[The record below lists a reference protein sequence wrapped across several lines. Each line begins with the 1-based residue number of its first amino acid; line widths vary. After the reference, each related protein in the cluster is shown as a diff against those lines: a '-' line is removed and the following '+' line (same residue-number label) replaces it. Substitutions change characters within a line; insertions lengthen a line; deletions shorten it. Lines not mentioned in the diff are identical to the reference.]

1 MLASRQPAGVIRMS
15 GTFFMTMTLILE
27 QTFNGLQAG
36 VTLFLVAAGLTLILG
51 IMDFV
56 FLAHGAQVMIGAY
69 AAAAITGATGNFYL
83 GLLLAIPVTFAS
95 GYLLEFL
102 IIRHL
107 YQRDHMEQVLAT
119 FGLIL
124 FFNEV
129 IRIGFGP
136 AALYSDLPPS
146 LSGFVEILPDTPYP
160 AYRFAVILAG
170 LVLAL
175 AIHLFVSRTRVGAM
189 VRAGANN
196 PMMTAA
202 LGINIKILFRLIF
215 ATGACFAGVAGML
228 LGPLTSVQPGM
239 GEPLLI
245 LSLVV
250 IIIGGIGSVR
260 GAFIAAIIVGLVD
273 TLGRVFLPALLRLVI
288 DQAAADGAGPALAS
302 MLVYIL
308 MALVLIFR
316 PTGLFP
322 AKGS

>member
-1 MLASRQPAGVIRMS
+1 
-15 GTFFMTMTLILE
+15 MTITLILE

-69 AAAAITGATGNFYL
+69 AAAAIAEASGNFYI
-83 GLLLAIPVTFAS
+83 GLILAIPITFAS
-95 GYLLEFL
+95 GYLLEYL
-102 IIRHL
+102 LIRHL
-107 YQRDHMEQVLAT
+107 YRRDHMEQVLAT

-124 FFNEV
+124 FFNEL
-129 IRIGFGP
+129 IRVGFGP

-146 LSGFVEILPDTPYP
+146 LSGFVEILPGTPYP
-160 AYRFAVILAG
+160 VYRLGVIMAG
-170 LVLAL
+170 LACAL
-175 AIHLFVSRTRVGAM
+175 AIHLLVVHTRIGAM

-196 PMMTAA
+196 PEMTAA
-202 LGINIKILFRLIF
+202 LGINIKILFRFIF
-215 ATGACFAGVAGML
+215 AVGACLAGIAGML

-273 TLGRVFLPALLRLVI
+273 TLGRVFLPGLLRLVV
-288 DQAAADGAGPALAS
+288 DQSTADGAGPALAS

-308 MALVLIFR
+308 MAAVLIFR

-322 AKGS
+322 AKG

>member
-1 MLASRQPAGVIRMS
+1 
-15 GTFFMTMTLILE
+15 MTMTLILE

-160 AYRFAVILAG
+160 AYRLAVILAG

-189 VRAGANN
+189 VRAGASN

-308 MALVLIFR
+308 MAMVLIFR

>member
-1 MLASRQPAGVIRMS
+1 
-15 GTFFMTMTLILE
+15 MTLTLILE
-27 QTFNGLQAG
+27 QAFNGLQAG

-51 IMDFV
+51 IMDVV

-69 AAAAITGATGNFYL
+69 AAAVITAATGNFYI
-83 GLLLAIPVTFAS
+83 GFLLAIPLTFAS

-102 IIRHL
+102 LIRHL
-107 YQRDHMEQVLAT
+107 YRRDHMEQVLAT

-124 FFNEV
+124 FFNEL

-146 LSGFVEILPDTPYP
+146 LSGFVEILPGTPYP
-160 AYRFAVILAG
+160 VYRLGVILVGVACA
-170 LVLAL
+170 V
-175 AIHLFVSRTRVGAM
+175 AIHMFVSRTRIGAM

-196 PMMTAA
+196 PEMTAA

-215 ATGACFAGVAGML
+215 ATGACFAGVAGMM
-228 LGPLTSVQPGM
+228 LGPITAVQPGM

-273 TLGRVFLPALLRLVI
+273 TLGRVFLPAMLRLIV
-288 DQAAADGAGPALAS
+288 DQATADGAGPAVAS
-302 MLVYIL
+302 MLVYIV
-308 MALVLIFR
+308 MAVVLIFR

-322 AKGS
+322 AKG

>member
-1 MLASRQPAGVIRMS
+1 
-15 GTFFMTMTLILE
+15 MTLTLILE
-27 QTFNGLQAG
+27 QAFNGLQAG

-51 IMDFV
+51 IMDVV

-69 AAAAITGATGNFYL
+69 AAAAITAATGNFYI
-83 GLLLAIPVTFAS
+83 GLLLAVPVTFAS

-102 IIRHL
+102 LIRHL
-107 YQRDHMEQVLAT
+107 YRRDHMEQVLAT

-124 FFNEV
+124 FFNEL

-146 LSGFVEILPDTPYP
+146 LSGFVDILPGTPYP
-160 AYRFAVILAG
+160 VYRLWVILVG
-170 LVLAL
+170 LACAV
-175 AIHLFVSRTRVGAM
+175 AIHMFVSRTRIGAM

-196 PMMTAA
+196 PEMTAA

-215 ATGACFAGVAGML
+215 ATGACFAGVAGMM
-228 LGPLTSVQPGM
+228 LGPITAVQPGM

-273 TLGRVFLPALLRLVI
+273 TLGRVFLPAILRLVV
-288 DQAAADGAGPALAS
+288 DQATADGAGPAVAS
-302 MLVYIL
+302 MLVYIV
-308 MALVLIFR
+308 MAVVLIFR

-322 AKGS
+322 AKG

>member
-1 MLASRQPAGVIRMS
+1 
-15 GTFFMTMTLILE
+15 MTMTLILE
-27 QTFNGLQAG
+27 QIFNGLQAG

-69 AAAAITGATGNFYL
+69 AAAVITSVTGNFYL

-95 GYLLEFL
+95 GYLLEL
-102 IIRHL
+102 VIIRHL

-124 FFNEV
+124 FFNEL

-160 AYRFAVILAG
+160 AYRLAVILAG

-175 AIHLFVSRTRVGAM
+175 AIYLFVSRTRVGAM

-196 PMMTAA
+196 PAMTAA
-202 LGINIKILFRLIF
+202 LGINTKILFRLIF

-273 TLGRVFLPALLRLVI
+273 TLGRVFLPALLRLII

-308 MALVLIFR
+308 MAMVLIFR
-316 PTGLFP
+316 PTGLFS
-322 AKGS
+322 ARGS

>member
-1 MLASRQPAGVIRMS
+1 
-15 GTFFMTMTLILE
+15 MTLTLILE

-69 AAAAITGATGNFYL
+69 AAAAITAATGNFYL
-83 GLLLAIPVTFAS
+83 GLLLAIPLTFAS

-107 YQRDHMEQVLAT
+107 YGRDHMEQVLAT

-124 FFNEV
+124 FFNAA
-129 IRIGFGP
+129 IRIGFRP
-136 AALYSDLPPS
+136 AALFSDLPPS
-146 LSGFVEILPDTPYP
+146 LTGFVQILPDTPYP
-160 AYRFAVILAG
+160 VYRLGVILVG
-170 LVLAL
+170 LACAL
-175 AIHLFVSRTRVGAM
+175 GIHLFVSKTRVGAM

-196 PMMTAA
+196 PEMTAA

-215 ATGACFAGVAGML
+215 AVGACLAGVAGMM
-228 LGPLTSVQPGM
+228 LGPLTAVQPGM

-273 TLGRVFLPALLRLVI
+273 TLGRVFLPALLRLVV
-288 DQAAADGAGPALAS
+288 DQATADGAGPALAS

-308 MALVLIFR
+308 MAVVLIFR

-322 AKGS
+322 AKG

>member
-1 MLASRQPAGVIRMS
+1 
-15 GTFFMTMTLILE
+15 
-27 QTFNGLQAG
+27 
-36 VTLFLVAAGLTLILG
+36 
-51 IMDFV
+51 
-56 FLAHGAQVMIGAY
+56 MIGAY
-69 AAAAITGATGNFYL
+69 AAAVITSVTGNFYL

-95 GYLLEFL
+95 GYLLEL
-102 IIRHL
+102 VIIRHL

-124 FFNEV
+124 FFNEL

-160 AYRFAVILAG
+160 AYRLAVILAG

-175 AIHLFVSRTRVGAM
+175 AIYLFVSRTRVGAM

-196 PMMTAA
+196 PAMTAA

-273 TLGRVFLPALLRLVI
+273 TLGRVFLPALLRLII

-308 MALVLIFR
+308 MAMVLIFR
-316 PTGLFP
+316 PTGLFS
-322 AKGS
+322 ARGS

>member
-1 MLASRQPAGVIRMS
+1 
-15 GTFFMTMTLILE
+15 MTMTLILE

-95 GYLLEFL
+95 GYLLESL

-160 AYRFAVILAG
+160 AYRLAVILAG

-273 TLGRVFLPALLRLVI
+273 TLGRVFLPSLLRLVI

>member
-1 MLASRQPAGVIRMS
+1 
-15 GTFFMTMTLILE
+15 MTMTLILE

-160 AYRFAVILAG
+160 AYRLAVILAG

-273 TLGRVFLPALLRLVI
+273 TLGRVFLPALLRLII

-308 MALVLIFR
+308 MAMVLIFR

>member
-1 MLASRQPAGVIRMS
+1 
-15 GTFFMTMTLILE
+15 MTMTLILE

-69 AAAAITGATGNFYL
+69 AAAAITSVTGNFYL

-95 GYLLEFL
+95 GYLLELL

-124 FFNEV
+124 FFNEL

-160 AYRFAVILAG
+160 AYRLAVILAG
-170 LVLAL
+170 LLLAL

-196 PMMTAA
+196 PAMTAA

-273 TLGRVFLPALLRLVI
+273 TLGRVFLPALLRLII
-288 DQAAADGAGPALAS
+288 DQAAADGAGPALAA
-302 MLVYIL
+302 MRVYIWR
-308 MALVLIFR
+308 ALVLIFR
-316 PTGLFP
+316 PTGRFP

>member
-1 MLASRQPAGVIRMS
+1 
-15 GTFFMTMTLILE
+15 MTLTLILE
-27 QTFNGLQAG
+27 QAFNGLQAG

-51 IMDFV
+51 VMDVV

-69 AAAAITGATGNFYL
+69 AAAAITSVTGNFYI

-102 IIRHL
+102 LIRHL
-107 YQRDHMEQVLAT
+107 YRRDHMEQVLAT

-124 FFNEV
+124 FFNEL

-146 LSGFVEILPDTPYP
+146 LSGFVEILPGIPYP
-160 AYRFAVILAG
+160 VYRLGVILVG
-170 LVLAL
+170 LACAI
-175 AIHLFVSRTRVGAM
+175 AIHTFVSRTRIGAM

-196 PMMTAA
+196 PEMTAA
-202 LGINIKILFRLIF
+202 LGINVKILFRFIF
-215 ATGACFAGVAGML
+215 AAGACFAGVAGMM
-228 LGPLTSVQPGM
+228 LGPITAVQPGM

-273 TLGRVFLPALLRLVI
+273 TLGRVFLPAMLRLVM
-288 DQAAADGAGPALAS
+288 DQATADGAGPAFAS

-308 MALVLIFR
+308 MAVVLIFR

-322 AKGS
+322 AKG

>member
-1 MLASRQPAGVIRMS
+1 
-15 GTFFMTMTLILE
+15 MTLTLILE
-27 QTFNGLQAG
+27 QAFNGLQAG

-51 IMDFV
+51 IMDVV

-69 AAAAITGATGNFYL
+69 AAAAITAATGNFYI
-83 GLLLAIPVTFAS
+83 GFLLVVGVTFAM
-95 GYLLEFL
+95 GFFFEFL
-102 IIRHL
+102 LIL
-107 YQRDHMEQVLAT
+107 YVSCGDHMEQVLAT

-124 FFNEV
+124 FFNEL

-146 LSGFVEILPDTPYP
+146 LSGFVEILPGTPYP
-160 AYRFAVILAG
+160 VYRLGVILVG
-170 LVLAL
+170 LACAV
-175 AIHLFVSRTRVGAM
+175 AIHMFVSRTRIGAM

-196 PMMTAA
+196 PEMTAA

-215 ATGACFAGVAGML
+215 ATGACFAGVAGMM
-228 LGPLTSVQPGM
+228 LGPITAVQPGM

-273 TLGRVFLPALLRLVI
+273 TLGRVFLPAMLRLVV
-288 DQAAADGAGPALAS
+288 DQATADGAGPAVAS
-302 MLVYIL
+302 MLVYIV
-308 MALVLIFR
+308 MAVVLIFR

-322 AKGS
+322 AKG

>member
-1 MLASRQPAGVIRMS
+1 
-15 GTFFMTMTLILE
+15 MTLTLILE
-27 QTFNGLQAG
+27 QAFNGLQAG
-36 VTLFLVAAGLTLILG
+36 VTLFLVAAGLTLVLG
-51 IMDFV
+51 IMDVV

-69 AAAAITGATGNFYL
+69 AAAAITAATGNFYI
-83 GLLLAIPVTFAS
+83 GLLLAVPVTFAS

-102 IIRHL
+102 LIRHL
-107 YQRDHMEQVLAT
+107 YRRDHMEQVLAT

-124 FFNEV
+124 FFNEL

-146 LSGFVEILPDTPYP
+146 LSGFVEILPGTPYP
-160 AYRFAVILAG
+160 VYRLGVILVG
-170 LVLAL
+170 LACAV
-175 AIHLFVSRTRVGAM
+175 AIHMFVSRTRIGAM

-196 PMMTAA
+196 PEMTAA

-215 ATGACFAGVAGML
+215 ATGACFAGVAGMM
-228 LGPLTSVQPGM
+228 LGPITAVQPGM

-273 TLGRVFLPALLRLVI
+273 TLGRVFLPAMLRLVV
-288 DQAAADGAGPALAS
+288 DQATADGAGPAVAS
-302 MLVYIL
+302 MLVYIV
-308 MALVLIFR
+308 MAVVLIFR
-316 PTGLFP
+316 PTGLFL
-322 AKGS
+322 AKG

>member
-1 MLASRQPAGVIRMS
+1 
-15 GTFFMTMTLILE
+15 MTMTLILE
-27 QTFNGLQAG
+27 QIFNGLQAG

-69 AAAAITGATGNFYL
+69 AAAVITSVTGNFYL

-95 GYLLEFL
+95 GYLLEL
-102 IIRHL
+102 VIIRHL

-124 FFNEV
+124 FFNEL

-160 AYRFAVILAG
+160 AYRLAVILAG

-175 AIHLFVSRTRVGAM
+175 ALYLFVSRTRVGAM

-196 PMMTAA
+196 PAMTAA
-202 LGINIKILFRLIF
+202 LGINTKILFRLIF

-273 TLGRVFLPALLRLVI
+273 TLGRVFLPALLRLII

-308 MALVLIFR
+308 MAMVLIFR
-316 PTGLFP
+316 PSGLFS

>member
-1 MLASRQPAGVIRMS
+1 
-15 GTFFMTMTLILE
+15 MTLTLILE
-27 QTFNGLQAG
+27 QAFNGLQAG
-36 VTLFLVAAGLTLILG
+36 VALFLVAAGLTLILG
-51 IMDFV
+51 IMDVV

-69 AAAAITGATGNFYL
+69 AAAAITAATGNFYI
-83 GLLLAIPVTFAS
+83 GLLLAVPVTFAS

-102 IIRHL
+102 LIRHL
-107 YQRDHMEQVLAT
+107 YRRDHMEQVLAT

-124 FFNEV
+124 FFNEL

-146 LSGFVEILPDTPYP
+146 LSGFVEILPGTPYP
-160 AYRFAVILAG
+160 VYRLGVILVG
-170 LVLAL
+170 LACAV
-175 AIHLFVSRTRVGAM
+175 AIHMFVSRTRIGAM

-196 PMMTAA
+196 PEMTAA

-215 ATGACFAGVAGML
+215 ATGACFAGVAGMM
-228 LGPLTSVQPGM
+228 LGPITAVQPGM

-260 GAFIAAIIVGLVD
+260 GAFFAAIIVGLVD
-273 TLGRVFLPALLRLVI
+273 TLGRVFLPAMLRLVV
-288 DQAAADGAGPALAS
+288 DQATADGAGPAVAS
-302 MLVYIL
+302 MLVYIV
-308 MALVLIFR
+308 MAVVLIFR

-322 AKGS
+322 AKG

>member
-1 MLASRQPAGVIRMS
+1 
-15 GTFFMTMTLILE
+15 MTLTLILE
-27 QTFNGLQAG
+27 QAFNGLQAG

-51 IMDFV
+51 IMDVV

-69 AAAAITGATGNFYL
+69 AAAAITAATGNFYI
-83 GLLLAIPVTFAS
+83 GLLLAVPVTFAS

-102 IIRHL
+102 LIRHL
-107 YQRDHMEQVLAT
+107 YRRDHMEQVLAT

-124 FFNEV
+124 FFNEL

-146 LSGFVEILPDTPYP
+146 LSGFVEILPGTPYP
-160 AYRFAVILAG
+160 VYRLGVILVG
-170 LVLAL
+170 LACAV
-175 AIHLFVSRTRVGAM
+175 AIHMFVSRTRIGAM

-196 PMMTAA
+196 PEMTAA

-215 ATGACFAGVAGML
+215 ATGACFAGVAGMM
-228 LGPLTSVQPGM
+228 LGPITAVQPGM

-273 TLGRVFLPALLRLVI
+273 TLGRVFLPAMLRLVF
-288 DQAAADGAGPALAS
+288 DQATADGAGPAVAS
-302 MLVYIL
+302 MLVYIV
-308 MALVLIFR
+308 MAVVLIFR

-322 AKGS
+322 AKG

>member
-1 MLASRQPAGVIRMS
+1 
-15 GTFFMTMTLILE
+15 MTMTLILE

-160 AYRFAVILAG
+160 AYRLAVILAG

-189 VRAGANN
+189 VRAGASN

-308 MALVLIFR
+308 MALVLMFR

>member
-1 MLASRQPAGVIRMS
+1 
-15 GTFFMTMTLILE
+15 MTLTLILE
-27 QTFNGLQAG
+27 QAFNGLQAG

-51 IMDFV
+51 IMDVV

-69 AAAAITGATGNFYL
+69 AAAAITAATGNFYI
-83 GLLLAIPVTFAS
+83 GLLLAVPVTFAS

-102 IIRHL
+102 LIRHL
-107 YQRDHMEQVLAT
+107 YRRDHMEQVLAT

-124 FFNEV
+124 FFNEL

-146 LSGFVEILPDTPYP
+146 LSGFVEILPGTPYP
-160 AYRFAVILAG
+160 VYRLGVILVG
-170 LVLAL
+170 LACAV
-175 AIHLFVSRTRVGAM
+175 AIHMFVSRTRIGAIM

-196 PMMTAA
+196 PEMTAA

-215 ATGACFAGVAGML
+215 ATGACFAGVAGMM
-228 LGPLTSVQPGM
+228 LGPITAVQPGM

-273 TLGRVFLPALLRLVI
+273 TLGRVFLPAMLRLVV
-288 DQAAADGAGPALAS
+288 DQATADGAGPAVAS
-302 MLVYIL
+302 MLVYIV
-308 MALVLIFR
+308 MAVVLIFR

-322 AKGS
+322 AKG

>member
-1 MLASRQPAGVIRMS
+1 
-15 GTFFMTMTLILE
+15 MTLTLILE
-27 QTFNGLQAG
+27 QAFNGLQAG

-51 IMDFV
+51 IMDVV

-69 AAAAITGATGNFYL
+69 AAAAITAATGNFYI
-83 GLLLAIPVTFAS
+83 GLLLAVPVTFAS

-102 IIRHL
+102 LIRHL
-107 YQRDHMEQVLAT
+107 YRRDHMEQVLAT

-124 FFNEV
+124 FFNEL

-146 LSGFVEILPDTPYP
+146 LSGFVEILPGTPYP
-160 AYRFAVILAG
+160 VYRLGVILVG
-170 LVLAL
+170 LACAI
-175 AIHLFVSRTRVGAM
+175 AIHMFVSRTRIGAM

-196 PMMTAA
+196 PEMTAA
-202 LGINIKILFRLIF
+202 LGINIKILFRSIF
-215 ATGACFAGVAGML
+215 ATGACFAGVAGMM
-228 LGPLTSVQPGM
+228 LGPITAVQPGM

-273 TLGRVFLPALLRLVI
+273 TLGRVFLPAMLRLVV
-288 DQAAADGAGPALAS
+288 DQATADGAGPAVAS

-308 MALVLIFR
+308 MAVVLIFR

-322 AKGS
+322 AKG

>member
-1 MLASRQPAGVIRMS
+1 
-15 GTFFMTMTLILE
+15 MTITLILE
-27 QTFNGLQAG
+27 QAFNGLQAG

-69 AAAAITGATGNFYL
+69 AAAAITAATGNFFI

-102 IIRHL
+102 LIRHL
-107 YQRDHMEQVLAT
+107 YRRDHMEQVLAT

-124 FFNEV
+124 FFNEL

-146 LSGFVEILPDTPYP
+146 LTGFIQILPGTPYP
-160 AYRFAVILAG
+160 VYRLGVILVG
-170 LVLAL
+170 LAC
-175 AIHLFVSRTRVGAM
+175 AIGIHMSVSRTRIGAM

-196 PMMTAA
+196 PEMTAA
-202 LGINIKILFRLIF
+202 LGINIKILFRFIF
-215 ATGACFAGVAGML
+215 AAGACFAGVAGMM
-228 LGPLTSVQPGM
+228 LGPITAVQPGM

-273 TLGRVFLPALLRLVI
+273 TLGRVFLPAMLRLVV
-288 DQAAADGAGPALAS
+288 DQATADGAGPAVAS
-302 MLVYIL
+302 MLVYIV
-308 MALVLIFR
+308 MAVVLLFR

-322 AKGS
+322 AKG